1 MIKLEVL
8 KGIVG
13 DKKSIK
19 LGGSE
24 WEAIVKLVD
33 NDHAGFNFLSGEDL
47 GEDSIFDLLFELG
60 VKVIFD

>member
-8 KGIVG
+8 KGIIG

-24 WEAIVKLVD
+24 WEAIVKLVP
-33 NDHAGFNFLSGEDL
+33 NTEAGFNFLIYCLS
-47 GEDSIFDLLFELG
+47 
-60 VKVIFD
+60 

>member
-8 KGIVG
+8 KGIIG

-19 LGGSE
+19 VGGSE
-24 WEAIVKLVD
+24 WEAIVKLVP
-33 NDHAGFNFLSGEDL
+33 NTEVGFNFLSGEDL
-47 GEDSIFDLLFELG
+47 FGDNIFDLLFELG

>member
-33 NDHAGFNFLSGEDL
+33 NDYSP
-47 GEDSIFDLLFELG
+47 ELG
-60 VKVIFD
+60 HYGRQVGSNPT